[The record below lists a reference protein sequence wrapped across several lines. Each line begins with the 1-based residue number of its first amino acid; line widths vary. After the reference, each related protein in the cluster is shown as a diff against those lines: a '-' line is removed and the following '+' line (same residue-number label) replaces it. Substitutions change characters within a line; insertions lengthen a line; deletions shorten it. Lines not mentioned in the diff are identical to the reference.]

1 MSEENEVLEEQ
12 EEIPA
17 PKKRR
22 GYKSTS
28 KPITGKI
35 KSDDFTQ
42 AVADIQN
49 DSYVSGEQVAE
60 ILTQTM
66 QQAYLEWSYPGLFK
80 DKDSFDPAKDLIKC
94 EVDFSNSYSKFN
106 IYDIKTVTNE
116 DDIVDDAYQISL
128 EDAKEIDPSA
138 KLGDTVK
145 IKFDVTKLDKTYVR
159 RVKQLFQSKLKEAS
173 KTAILSVYQDKIG
186 DLIEG
191 TVTRIEP
198 DGNTYELN
206 FGKAQGFLR
215 RGNKLPGD
223 RFVVGDKVLVHLS
236 DVSDKSNPP
245 SLVISRTSKEFVEK
259 LLERYVP
266 EIQEGIVKIKACER
280 EPGKRTK
287 IFVESVNP
295 NIDPVGTCIGP
306 ESSRIRSAF
315 DQLGNEKVDI
325 IHYYMNKALQVIE
338 AMKPA
343 VVIGL
348 TCPEDFFDP
357 NVHYEELEQDRDYE
371 YPKITCVVNNGNQGV
386 AIGSGGV
393 NVRLASRITHCTISV
408 LQSDDAIASGTKYL
422 MTADILRMVKGL
434 SGEVADIKEEEPSL
448 EDEEFTEE
456 VHDEE
461 VVPTAPV
468 DVKEEPVAEKEP
480 VEEVT
485 PVATPVEEPKEETP
499 VKEEPK
505 AEEETVAPVVD
516 AVKAAKEETVA
527 KEAAK
532 KDEAPVEHVEIK
544 NKPRIS
550 LEELEEA
557 LSSKKGPSETRS
569 YRKKFKKNDEDKT
582 SVPSEASKV
591 EAMPIYTEEELQQM
605 EAQDNAEDEN
615 YDDDLDLDQYD
626 SDEYY
631 DHH

>member
-80 DKDSFDPAKDLIKC
+80 DKDSSDPAKDLIKC

-128 EDAKEIDPSA
+128 EDAKEIDSGA

-434 SGEVADIKEEEPSL
+434 SGEVADIKEEEPSV

-468 DVKEEPVAEKEP
+468 DVKEETVAEKET
-480 VEEVT
+480 VEEAS
-485 PVATPVEEPKEETP
+485 PVVTPVEEPKEEAP
-499 VKEEPK
+499 VKEETK

-532 KDEAPVEHVEIK
+532 KEEAPVEHVEIK

-582 SVPSEASKV
+582 VAPSEASKV

>member
-22 GYKSTS
+22 DYKSTS

-80 DKDSFDPAKDLIKC
+80 DKDSSDPAKDLIKC

-128 EDAKEIDPSA
+128 EDAKEIDSSA

-448 EDEEFTEE
+448 EDEEFNEE

-468 DVKEEPVAEKEP
+468 DVKEEPVAEKKP
-480 VEEVT
+480 VEEAS
-485 PVATPVEEPKEETP
+485 PVVTPVEETKEEAP

-505 AEEETVAPVVD
+505 AEEEIAAPVVD

-532 KDEAPVEHVEIK
+532 KEEAPVEHVEIK

-569 YRKKFKKNDEDKT
+569 YRKKFKKNDEDKAA
-582 SVPSEASKV
+582 VPSEASKV

>member
-80 DKDSFDPAKDLIKC
+80 DKDSSDPAKDLIKC

>member
-80 DKDSFDPAKDLIKC
+80 DKDSSDPAKDLIKC

-128 EDAKEIDPSA
+128 EDAKEIDSGA

-434 SGEVADIKEEEPSL
+434 SGEVADIKEEEPSV

-480 VEEVT
+480 VEEAS
-485 PVATPVEEPKEETP
+485 PVVTPVEEPKEEASA
-499 VKEEPK
+499 KEETK

-532 KDEAPVEHVEIK
+532 KEEAPVEHVEIK

-582 SVPSEASKV
+582 VAPSEASKV

>member
-80 DKDSFDPAKDLIKC
+80 DKDSSDPAKDLIKC

-106 IYDIKTVTNE
+106 IFDIKTVTNE

-128 EDAKEIDPSA
+128 EDAKEIDSGA

-434 SGEVADIKEEEPSL
+434 SGEVADIKEEEPSV

-480 VEEVT
+480 VEEAS
-485 PVATPVEEPKEETP
+485 PVVTPVEEPKEEAP
-499 VKEEPK
+499 VKEETK
-505 AEEETVAPVVD
+505 AEEETVAPVLD

-532 KDEAPVEHVEIK
+532 KEEAPVEHVEIK

-582 SVPSEASKV
+582 VAPSEASKV

>member
-80 DKDSFDPAKDLIKC
+80 DKDSSDPAKDLIKC

-128 EDAKEIDPSA
+128 EDAKEIDSGA